1 MIKLIPLIIFPLS
14 FFLIFLGVKNLTV
27 NLPSYKEN
35 IVQNNKEETVQPNR
49 DSDKIEK
56 KIAVELEKNLIN
68 NEQLSINVDENL
80 QRTDEKERKIIEVE
94 NAKEGFEKTKLQVK
108 PEKKKNI
115 KTTNNTEVAEKN
127 KNNYLIQFGAFTK
140 KKNAEDL
147 KNSIIQRLH
156 TKFPEFQIN
165 LDFDEKKKFYK
176 LISQTN
182 DLKKAKKVCNFSQEI
197 KINCLFKKQ

>member
-80 QRTDEKERKIIEVE
+80 QRTDEKEPKIIEVE

-140 KKNAEDL
+140 KKML
-147 KNSIIQRLH
+147 R
-156 TKFPEFQIN
+156 T
-165 LDFDEKKKFYK
+165 
-176 LISQTN
+176 
-182 DLKKAKKVCNFSQEI
+182 
-197 KINCLFKKQ
+197 

>member
-27 NLPSYKEN
+27 NFPSYKEN
-35 IVQNNKEETVQPNR
+35 IDQDNKEETVKPNR
-49 DSDKIEK
+49 DSEKIEK

-68 NEQLSINVDENL
+68 NEQPSINVDENL

-108 PEKKKNI
+108 PEKKNNI

-182 DLKKAKKVCNFSQEI
+182 DLKKAKKVCSFSKEI

>member
-27 NLPSYKEN
+27 NFPSNKEN
-35 IVQNNKEETVQPNR
+35 IDQNNKEQTVKPNR
-49 DSDKIEK
+49 DSEKIEK

-108 PEKKKNI
+108 PEKKK
-115 KTTNNTEVAEKN
+115 KH
-127 KNNYLIQFGAFTK
+127 KNN
-140 KKNAEDL
+140 
-147 KNSIIQRLH
+147 
-156 TKFPEFQIN
+156 
-165 LDFDEKKKFYK
+165 
-176 LISQTN
+176 
-182 DLKKAKKVCNFSQEI
+182 
-197 KINCLFKKQ
+197 